1 MQCPE
6 CHSMNQA
13 DNAFCQH
20 CGVALQSPAE
30 DPLSS
35 DRTNPIVKKASLQQ
49 TVMAIL
55 DGDPDQPL
63 SKYVEWLITVV
74 VLFNCS
80 AVILDSVPEVHAE
93 YKDFF
98 HELEFWSVMFF
109 TLEYILRVWSL
120 GSKYLSEGNSWK
132 GRREYMFSAFGLV
145 DFFAT
150 MPYYMHVFFPT
161 LDLRIL
167 RVLRLLRILK
177 LSKYNTALQ
186 DLFSAVYS
194 ERRAFGSAAFLLL
207 IATIVSASLMHFAE
221 GHAQPEQFGTIP
233 HAIYWAI
240 VTITSGYGNVEPV
253 TKGGEIVALLT
264 GFLGVCMAAIM
275 TGIVASA
282 FANQMSRKKSAYLA
296 QLRQVLSDGVVTE
309 AEQDTLKRLQAQFRL
324 SDKEVQTMMEQAQ
337 AGKKS

>member
-1 MQCPE
+1 
-6 CHSMNQA
+6 MN
-13 DNAFCQH
+13 
-20 CGVALQSPAE
+20 E
-30 DPLSS
+30 
-35 DRTNPIVKKASLQQ
+35 KKAGLQQ
-49 TVMAIL
+49 TVMEIL
-55 DGDPDQPL
+55 EGSALQPL
-63 SKYVEWLITVV
+63 SRYAEWLISAV
-74 VLFNCS
+74 VLVNCS
-80 AVILDSVPEVHAE
+80 AVILDSVPEIHAQ

-109 TLEYILRVWSL
+109 TTEYLLRVWSL
-120 GSKYLSEGNSWK
+120 GAKYADNAWQ
-132 GRREYMFSAFGLV
+132 GRRQYMFSGFGLV

-150 MPYYMHVFFPT
+150 MPYYLHVLFPM

-221 GHAQPEQFGTIP
+221 GHAQPQHFGSIP
-233 HAIYWAI
+233 HSIYWSI
-240 VTITSGYGNVEPV
+240 ITITSGSGNVEPM
-253 TKGGEIVALLT
+253 TKGGEVIAVLT

-282 FANQMSRKKSAYLA
+282 FSNQMSRKKASYMA
-296 QLRQVLSDGVVTE
+296 QLRQVLSDGLVSDEERVI
-309 AEQDTLKRLQAQFRL
+309 LKRLQAQFRL
-324 SDKEVQTMMEQAQ
+324 SDAEVQSMMDQA
-337 AGKKS
+337 AKAKGDKS

>member
-1 MQCPE
+1 MKCTQC
-6 CHSMNQA
+6 QT
-13 DNAFCQH
+13 DNASDSLFCGE
-20 CGVALQSPAE
+20 CGSVLQTGSSHSNTVPHVPAPSRSPG
-30 DPLSS
+30 L
-35 DRTNPIVKKASLQQ
+35 RQ
-49 TVMAIL
+49 TVMEIL
-55 DGDPDQPL
+55 EGSASQPL
-63 SKYVEWLITVV
+63 SRYVEWLITVV
-74 VLFNCS
+74 VLVNCS
-80 AVILDSVPEVHAE
+80 AVILDSVPEIHAE
-93 YKDFF
+93 HKDFF

-109 TLEYILRVWSL
+109 TLEYVLRVWSL
-120 GSKYLSEGNSWK
+120 GAKFSDSAWR
-132 GRREYMFSAFGLV
+132 GRRGYIFSPFGLV

-177 LSKYNTALQ
+177 LSKYNSALQ

-221 GHAQPEQFGTIP
+221 GHAQPEHFGTIP

-240 VTITSGYGNVEPV
+240 VTITSGYGNIEPV
-253 TKGGEIVALLT
+253 TKGGEVVALLT

-282 FANQMSRKKSAYLA
+282 FANQLSRKKSAYQA
-296 QLRQVLSDGVVTE
+296 QLRQVLADGVVSD
-309 AEQDTLKRLQAQFRL
+309 AERDTLKRLQAQFRL
-324 SDKEVQTMMEQAQ
+324 SDKEVQNMLDQAQ
-337 AGKKS
+337 GKLKK

>member
-1 MQCPE
+1 MLCHQCNY
-6 CHSMNQA
+6 SNQIG
-13 DNAFCQH
+13 NSYCQN
-20 CGVALQSPAE
+20 CGSSLHP
-30 DPLSS
+30 PLAGSA
-35 DRTNPIVKKASLQQ
+35 IVKKPGIQQ
-49 TVMAIL
+49 TLMEIL
-55 DGDPDQPL
+55 DGSPAQPL
-63 SKYVEWLITVV
+63 SKYVEWLITIV
-74 VLFNCS
+74 VLVNCS
-80 AVILDSVPEVHAE
+80 AVILDSVPEVHAD

-109 TLEYILRVWSL
+109 TSEYILRVWSL
-120 GSKYLSEGNSWK
+120 GSRYLSREGGAWK

-150 MPYYMHVFFPT
+150 MPYYMHVFFPA

-240 VTITSGYGNVEPV
+240 VTITSGYGNIEPV
-253 TKGGEIVALLT
+253 TKGGEVVALLT

-282 FANQMSRKKSAYLA
+282 FANQLSRKKSAYLA

-309 AEQDTLKRLQAQFRL
+309 AEQETLKRLQLQFRL

-337 AGKKS
+337 AGKQS

>member
-1 MQCPE
+1 MKCSQC
-6 CHSMNQA
+6 HT
-13 DNAFCQH
+13 DNASDSLFCGE
-20 CGVALQSPAE
+20 CGAVLASNASVEGQA
-30 DPLSS
+30 
-35 DRTNPIVKKASLQQ
+35 TVVKPPSNLATRLRH
-49 TVMAIL
+49 TVMEIL
-55 DGDPDQPL
+55 EGEPSQPL

-74 VLFNCS
+74 VLVNCS
-80 AVILDSVPEVHAE
+80 AVILDSVPEIHAD

-109 TLEYILRVWSL
+109 TLEYVLRVWSL
-120 GSKYLSEGNSWK
+120 GAKHSDSAWR
-132 GRREYMFSAFGLV
+132 GRRGYIFSPFGLV

-177 LSKYNTALQ
+177 LSKYNSALQ

-240 VTITSGYGNVEPV
+240 VTITSGYGNIEPV
-253 TKGGEIVALLT
+253 TKGGEVVALLT

-282 FANQMSRKKSAYLA
+282 FANQLSRKKSAYQA
-296 QLRQVLSDGVVTE
+296 QLRQVLADGVVSD
-309 AEQDTLKRLQAQFRL
+309 AERDTLKRLQAQFRL
-324 SDKEVQTMMEQAQ
+324 SDKEVQTMLDQAQ
-337 AGKKS
+337 GKLKQ